1 MSRVSAVIRPLALRL
16 GSVTVFCLSVVF
28 ASNAAPVKSLG
39 AVRAKEAVSIDGRL
53 DEKVWQSAPAA
64 SSFMQDAPTFGAPSA
79 GGTEVR
85 VAYDDQSLYIGARMQ
100 RAPNAQVTAL
110 VHRRDQDSFSDWF
123 SVAVDS
129 LHDRRTALLFSV
141 NAAGVQRDVLLH
153 SDTSSDDSWDAVW
166 QSAVNV
172 DETGWTAELKVPLSL
187 FRISGAAGAQT
198 WGVNFTRRDQS
209 PYELSRWSVV
219 ARGENAFVSRF
230 PDLTGLEGLEPR
242 RRREIIPYVSTI
254 EKVRTAETFDDRG
267 NTTKIGLD
275 AHLGLGSRTQLDIT
289 ANPDYG
295 QAEVD
300 ETVLNLST
308 IETFFPEKRPFFL
321 EGMDIFSVSGP
332 QLFYSRRIGAGL
344 GYPQLQDGETLL
356 GRPLASDIL
365 GAGKLTAK
373 LGNGV
378 NLGLLAAVT
387 DEEQALIGGADG
399 QSLLRTVGNRTFYG
413 VGRGLKQIG
422 SSGSFI
428 GGFASVVDEGSESGR
443 RSMVGAVD
451 GMFKSQDRTLQVDFL
466 GAFSRAGWKSAGTSD
481 GLVDGSYGRLA
492 GIKRWSNNG
501 YLAGSLTSV
510 DRGFDIRD
518 AGYLARSDYRELRGE
533 GGRNWDSSWKTFRN
547 WGFYASATYGQ
558 DQAGHA
564 FRRNVDGRFSTELK
578 NAWTVYVGGG
588 LDLATEDDREL
599 RTFFSN
605 EKSYLQREASP
616 YITAGLATSGTGPYF
631 VSVDLSRATEEGG
644 PSYGVSLNQTLRPT
658 SRIEFGLSTW
668 LGRSA
673 GSLRWLETQGDGTPV
688 VGYQRLS
695 ELSQVVRASYA
706 FTPRLTLQ
714 AFTQFFV
721 ANWNYRDLRP
731 WSDGALRS
739 ENVAAEGPTSFSS
752 RVWNVNVIARW
763 EFMPGSAIYAI
774 YTKGTWSGELANR
787 AGALS
792 PVNDLPMLFRQPAD
806 DALQIKISW
815 MFDR

>member
-1 MSRVSAVIRPLALRL
+1 MIRPLFVRL
-16 GSVTVFCLSVVF
+16 TGVTVLCLAV
-28 ASNAAPVKSLG
+28 ALATQAAPSKSLQ
-39 AVRAKEAVSIDGRL
+39 AMRSKEVVSIDGRL
-53 DEKVWQSAPAA
+53 DENVWKTAPAA
-64 SSFMQDAPTFGAPSA
+64 SSFTQDAPAFGTPSA
-79 GGTEVR
+79 AATEVR
-85 VAYDDQSLYIGARMQ
+85 VLYDDQSLYIGARMQ
-100 RAPNAQVTAL
+100 RAPQAEVTAL

-129 LHDRRTALLFSV
+129 MHDRRTALMFAV
-141 NAAGVQRDVLLH
+141 NAAGVQRDVLMH
-153 SDTSSDDSWDAVW
+153 SDTWSDDSWDAVW
-166 QSAVNV
+166 QSAVSV
-172 DETGWTAELKVPLSL
+172 DDAGWSAELRVPLSL
-187 FRISGAAGAQT
+187 FRISAATGAQT
-198 WGVNFTRRDQS
+198 WGINFTRRDQT
-209 PYELSRWSVV
+209 PYELSRWHVV

-242 RRREIIPYVSTI
+242 RRREFIPYVSTI
-254 EKVRTAETFDDRG
+254 EKVATAESFDDRG

-275 AHLGLGSRTQLDIT
+275 AHLGLGSKTQLDVT

-321 EGMDIFSVSGP
+321 EGMDVFQLAGP

-344 GYPQLQDGETLL
+344 GYPELRDGETLL

-365 GAGKLTAK
+365 GAAKLTSK
-373 LGNGV
+373 LDNGV
-378 NLGLLAAVT
+378 NVGVLAAVT
-387 DEEQALIGGADG
+387 DEEQALIGISDG
-399 QSLLRTVGNRTFYG
+399 TTLQRTVGNRTFYG
-413 VGRGLKQIG
+413 VARGLKQVG
-422 SSGSFI
+422 DSGSFI
-428 GGFASVVDEGSESGR
+428 GAFTSLVDEGSNSGR
-443 RSMVGAVD
+443 RAMVGAVD

-466 GAFSRAGWKSAGTSD
+466 GAFSRAGWKSD
-481 GLVDGSYGRLA
+481 GLADGSYGRLA
-492 GIKRWSNNG
+492 ATKRWSNNS
-501 YLAGSLTSV
+501 YLAGALTNV

-518 AGYLARSDYRELRGE
+518 AGYLQRPDYRELRAE
-533 GGRNWDSSWKTFRN
+533 GGRNWDANWKAFRN
-547 WGFYASATYGQ
+547 WGFYASATYDE

-564 FRRNVDGRFSTELK
+564 FRRNVDGRFSTQLK
-578 NAWTVYVGGG
+578 NDWTVYVGGG

-605 EKSYLQREASP
+605 EKSYLQRAASP
-616 YITAGLATSGTGPYF
+616 YVTAGFSTSGSGPYF
-631 VSVDLSRATEEGG
+631 VSVDLQRASEEGG
-644 PSYGVSLNQTLRPT
+644 PAYGFSINQTLRPT

-673 GSLRWLETQGDGTPV
+673 GSLRWLETRNDGTPV

-695 ELSQVVRASYA
+695 ELSQIVRASYA

-714 AFTQFFV
+714 AFTQLFV
-721 ANWNYRDLRP
+721 ANWSYRDLRP
-731 WSDGALRS
+731 WANGALL
-739 ENVAAEGPTSFSS
+739 AQTIAPEGQTAFSS

-763 EFMPGSAIYAI
+763 EFRPGSALYAI
-774 YTKGTWSGELANR
+774 YTKGTWSGELASR

-815 MFDR
+815 MFD

>member
-1 MSRVSAVIRPLALRL
+1 MSRISAVIRPLLLHLTGITVLSLTVALA
-16 GSVTVFCLSVVF
+16 VH
-28 ASNAAPVKSLG
+28 AAPSKGLQ
-39 AVRAKEAVSIDGRL
+39 AVRSKEAVSIDGRL
-53 DEKVWQSAPAA
+53 DELVWKSAPAA
-64 SSFMQDAPTFGAPSA
+64 SSFTQDAPAFGSPSGA
-79 GGTEVR
+79 ATDVR
-85 VAYDDQSLYIGARMQ
+85 VLYDGQSLYIGARMN
-100 RAPNAQVTAL
+100 RAASAAVTAL

-129 LHDRRTALLFSV
+129 MHDRRTALTFSV
-141 NAAGVQRDVLLH
+141 NAAGVQRDVLMH

-166 QSAVNV
+166 QSAVSV
-172 DETGWTAELKVPLSL
+172 DDAGWSAELKIPLSV
-187 FRISGAAGAQT
+187 FRMSGGVQT
-198 WGVNFTRRDQS
+198 WGINFTRRDQT
-209 PYELSRWSVV
+209 PYELSRWHVV
-219 ARGENAFVSRF
+219 ARGESAFVSRF

-242 RRREIIPYVSTI
+242 RRREFIPYISTI

-275 AHLGLGSRTQLDIT
+275 AHLGLGSKTLLDIT

-321 EGMDIFSVSGP
+321 EGMDIFRLAGP

-365 GAGKLTAK
+365 GAAKLTSK
-373 LGNGV
+373 LDNGV
-378 NLGLLAAVT
+378 SLGVLAAVT
-387 DEEQALIGGADG
+387 DEEQALIGIANG
-399 QSLLRTVGNRTFYG
+399 QTLLRTVGNRTFYG

-422 SSGSFI
+422 NSGSFI
-428 GGFASVVDEGSESGR
+428 GGFASIVDEGSENGR
-443 RSMVGAVD
+443 RAMVGAVD

-466 GAFSRAGWKSAGTSD
+466 GAFSSAGWKSGELA
-481 GLVDGSYGRLA
+481 DGSYGRLA
-492 GIKRWSNNG
+492 AIKRWSNNG
-501 YLAGSLTSV
+501 YLAGSLTNV

-518 AGYLARSDYRELRGE
+518 AGYLPRPDFRELRAE
-533 GGRNWDSSWKTFRN
+533 GGRNWDATWKAFRN
-547 WGFYASATYGQ
+547 WGFYASATHAT

-578 NAWTVYVGGG
+578 NAWTVYIGGG

-599 RTFFSN
+599 RTFFSD
-605 EKSYLQREASP
+605 EKTYLQREASP
-616 YITAGLATSGTGPYF
+616 YITAGLATSGSGPYF
-631 VSVDLSRATEEGG
+631 VSLDVQRASEEGG
-644 PSYGVSLNQTLRPT
+644 PAYGVSLNQTLRPT

-673 GSLRWLETQGDGTPV
+673 GSLRWLETQNDGTPV

-695 ELSQVVRASYA
+695 ELSQIVRASYA

-714 AFTQFFV
+714 AFTQLFV
-721 ANWNYRDLRP
+721 ANWSYRDLHAAPGFTQRP
-731 WSDGALRS
+731 
-739 ENVAAEGPTSFSS
+739 VTPEGGTAFSS
-752 RVWNVNVIARW
+752 RVWNVNVIGRW
-763 EFMPGSAIYAI
+763 EFMPGSALYAI
-774 YTKGTWSGELANR
+774 YTKGTWSGQLANR
-787 AGALS
+787 AGGLS
-792 PVNDLPMLFRQPAD
+792 PVNDLPMLFREPAD

-815 MFDR
+815 MFD